1 MFFAFMYDIWKF
13 WWTKNHLLSLF
24 LLRNR
29 FDLNFGSYRFPRR
42 YVTST
47 WMQSS
52 STYASLRLFL
62 STDQTWTEELTTSL
76 FRPQKMELRLI
87 DAAWLSNLLV
97 GLLCSLKYYSNK
109 ENIHN
114 TYYTIIWRDFL
125 TSQEILSILLIS
137 SLGLKKI

>member
-1 MFFAFMYDIWKF
+1 MFSAFCMIFEKF
-13 WWTKNHLLSLF
+13 YEPKTTYYRYSYYGTVLISILAPK
-24 LLRNR
+24 
-29 FDLNFGSYRFPRR
+29 YRFPWR
-42 YVTST
+42 YVPT

-52 STYASLRLFL
+52 STYASLRIFL
-62 STDQTWTEELTTSL
+62 STDQTWIEELTTSL